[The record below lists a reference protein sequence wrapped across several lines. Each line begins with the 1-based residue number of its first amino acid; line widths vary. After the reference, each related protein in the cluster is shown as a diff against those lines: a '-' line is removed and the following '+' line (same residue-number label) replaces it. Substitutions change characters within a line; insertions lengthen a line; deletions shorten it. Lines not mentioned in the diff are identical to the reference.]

1 MSMPL
6 LVMFERT
13 VILHVGAIIRANS
26 YMITMY
32 NLRQHNYTYSLVKH
46 VAAADGL
53 HHCYWTSLGGGG
65 GGAAWGERRTNHS
78 EACDEQRSMKLVT
91 KTFSMRKVVVYRI

>member
-13 VILHVGAIIRANS
+13 IILHVGAILRANS
-26 YMITMY
+26 YTITMY
-32 NLRQHNYTYSLVKH
+32 VSTNIRQRNYTYSLVKH

-53 HHCYWTSLGGGG
+53 HHC
-65 GGAAWGERRTNHS
+65 
-78 EACDEQRSMKLVT
+78 
-91 KTFSMRKVVVYRI
+91 